1 MLAAKKRVKYIN
13 ILKKINPMKH
23 SILLLNVPRFMGSK
37 DITYENITPPE
48 YPPLN
53 LGYLASFLNE
63 HDYNVDIIDL
73 DMEKNTNGKLI
84 SLLKEKKYILVGLT
98 FTTPLFGNAKKVAD
112 IIKEIDS
119 KMPIVV
125 GGVHATI
132 SPEECISFEN
142 FDYVVEGEGEMA
154 LLKLAKY
161 LSRKKPLLSEIG
173 GFNYKKGNRIFRNDE
188 REKPINLDLLPFPR
202 RDLFLENKYLF
213 PDILVEPVMPIM
225 TSRGCPGQCI
235 YCCSKKICPLI
246 RLRSAKNVVD
256 EIEMLVKKYGA
267 REIHIWDDCFTIS
280 KKRAIEIC
288 NLIKD
293 RKLRIKIAFPNG
305 VRADMVSYEL
315 LKSLK
320 EAGAYSIGFGV
331 ESGNE
336 EILKKIKK
344 GITKKQ
350 YIETFKM
357 ARKAGLETWAFLM
370 LGLYGEDENTIMD
383 TINFTK
389 ELDPDIAKFN
399 ILVPFPGTEVYEQL
413 NSRGLIL
420 EKDFS
425 KYGYH
430 SKPVHRLEKLS
441 SDDLI
446 RLHKKAYREFYLRG
460 RIILKQIMRIK
471 TLTRLKIN
479 IRTGVDI
486 LKFIFER

>member
-1 MLAAKKRVKYIN
+1 
-13 ILKKINPMKH
+13 MKH
-23 SILLLNVPRFMGSK
+23 SILLINVPRFMGSK

-63 HDYNVDIIDL
+63 HNYDVDIIDL
-73 DMEKNTNGKLI
+73 DMEKNLNGKLI
-84 SLLKEKKYILVGLT
+84 GLLKEKKYLMVGLT

-112 IIKEIDS
+112 IIKKIDV

-125 GGVHATI
+125 GGIHATI
-132 SPEECISFEN
+132 SPKECISSEN

-161 LSRKKPLLSEIG
+161 LSKGKPSLLLIG
-173 GFNYKKGNRIFRNDE
+173 GLNYKKGNRIFRNQI
-188 REKPINLDLLPFPR
+188 REKPVNLDLLPFPR
-202 RDLFLENKYLF
+202 RDLFLKQDYLF
-213 PDILVEPVMPIM
+213 PDILAKPVMPIM
-225 TSRGCPGQCI
+225 TSRGCPGQCT
-235 YCCSKKICPLI
+235 YCCSKKMCPLI

-256 EIEMLVKKYGA
+256 EIEMLVKKYGVK
-267 REIHIWDDCFTIS
+267 EIHIWDDCFTIS
-280 KKRAIEIC
+280 KKRVIEIC
-288 NLIKD
+288 NLIKS
-293 RKLRIKIAFPNG
+293 RRLKIKIAFPNG
-305 VRADMVSYEL
+305 VRADMINYGL
-315 LKSLK
+315 LKLLK
-320 EAGAYSIGFGV
+320 EAGAYSIAFGV

-336 EILKKIKK
+336 NILKRIRK

-350 YIETFKM
+350 YIGAFKM
-357 ARKAGLETWAFLM
+357 AKKAGLETWAFLM
-370 LGLYGEDENTIMD
+370 LGLYGEDEKTIMD

-413 NSRGLIL
+413 ESKGLIL

-430 SKPVHRLEKLS
+430 SRPVHCLEKLS

-471 TLTRLKIN
+471 SLARLKIN
-479 IRTGVDI
+479 LRTGFDI
-486 LKFIFER
+486 LKFIFKK